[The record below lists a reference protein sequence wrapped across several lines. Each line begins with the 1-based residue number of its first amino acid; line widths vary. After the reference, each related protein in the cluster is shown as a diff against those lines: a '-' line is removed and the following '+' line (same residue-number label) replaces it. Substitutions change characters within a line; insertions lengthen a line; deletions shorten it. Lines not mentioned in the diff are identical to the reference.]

1 MINIEKHIEHWRKGS
16 DEDFEV
22 ANQLIKSNKIR
33 HGLFFLHL
41 SLEKMLKA
49 LVCLNS
55 NDIAPRLHN
64 LVRLSELSGIALEEK
79 HIDFLSE
86 MNPFNME
93 GRYPELWGAIPS
105 RKEADELLFQTGKI
119 LQWLKN
125 QL

>member
-1 MINIEKHIEHWRKGS
+1 MVNIEKHIEHWRKGS

-22 ANQLIKSNKIR
+22 ANQLINSNKIR

-41 SLEKMLKA
+41 SLEKILKA
-49 LVCLNS
+49 FICLHS

-64 LVRLSELSGIALEEK
+64 LVRLSELSGLAFEEK
-79 HIDFLSE
+79 YTNFLSE
-86 MNPFNME
+86 MNPFNIE

-105 RKEADELLFQTGKI
+105 KKEAEELLAQTEEVLK
-119 LQWLKN
+119 WLKN